1 MLVQTSVAYRGLA
14 LTPVKLPGVPGGARL
29 SVREIQI
36 DGRRVW
42 VSNTD
47 MPLYPPTASLSL
59 SRTCPIFSSVWRHSQ
74 AAASVASVAQEA
86 TQAAQEAAAEVQ
98 DVVETAKA
106 AQQATLDALYELEAL
121 PGAKGFHSQEVQ
133 AAIEQ
138 VKSEM
143 EGRSYSYMG
152 KSSYEEAMKEID
164 RMEKTG
170 KSVVECLSQEGC

>member
-1 MLVQTSVAYRGLA
+1 MQSAGASTEQSAKVATAKAAREVARKKWDEALA
-14 LTPVKLPGVPGGARL
+14 SGDKAAAQAAEDAFMAARD
-29 SVREIQI
+29 VEQI
-36 DGRRVW
+36 AGQQAAAAAAA
-42 VSNTD
+42 
-47 MPLYPPTASLSL
+47 ASAA
-59 SRTCPIFSSVWRHSQ
+59 SQ

-121 PGAKGFHSQEVQ
+121 PGSKGFHSQEVQ